1 MIDFICMLN
10 ALLLTYLLFFSLMP
24 ANVLNFM
31 LVIELVWILV
41 YTFCCVLGFFTDSTI
56 LLAIPLFCLVFSALE
71 FSIGLILFF
80 LG

>member
-10 ALLLTYLLFFSLMP
+10 IILFSFLLFFLLVP
-24 ANVLNFM
+24 TNTLNFM
-31 LVIELVWILV
+31 LIIELVWILI
-41 YTFCCVLGFFTDSTI
+41 YTFCCILGFFTDSTL

>member
-10 ALLLTYLLFFSLMP
+10 IVLFVCLFSFLLVP
-24 ANVLNFM
+24 ANTLNFM
-31 LVIELVWILV
+31 LLIELVWILI
-41 YTFCCVLGFFTDSTI
+41 YTFCCIVGAFTDSTI